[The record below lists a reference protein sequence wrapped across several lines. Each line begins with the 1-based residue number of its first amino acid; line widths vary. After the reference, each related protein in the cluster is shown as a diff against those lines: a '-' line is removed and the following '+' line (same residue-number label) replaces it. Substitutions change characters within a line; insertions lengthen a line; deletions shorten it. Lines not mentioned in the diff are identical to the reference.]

1 MMPALRILALCMLAV
16 FLPLAAQAAE
26 EIRAYH
32 ADIAIG
38 SDGTLE
44 VTERIRVN
52 VEGREI
58 RRGIFRDIPLRFEDE
73 TGRMREVGLDVIS
86 VTRNGSPEP
95 YTTQRGS
102 GMIRV
107 RIGDADVLIPHGEH
121 TYEIAYRTD
130 RQIRFF
136 EEHDELYWNVTGNAW
151 DFAILEASAEVRLPG
166 NARARDVTYFTGPLG
181 ATERAASAERL
192 DGGNRIRV
200 SAERRLGPRE
210 GLTIAIAI
218 PKGAVAAPTSE
229 QLRAWWLRD
238 NATYIMGLG
247 ALLIVLAYY
256 LWAWMKVGRDPRPGV
271 IVPRWDAP
279 EGVSPALANYIDKR
293 GFRGMG
299 WDAFSAAV
307 LNLAVK
313 GLVELDDL
321 DGDLTIRRTQARAPG
336 DLPVGEAAV
345 LRYLG
350 PSGDT
355 LTVNKASGM
364 RVQAI
369 GTAFRGAIEK
379 EHRDKF
385 YRHNRL
391 YSIGGVALSVVMLV
405 LVLIFGNVGE
415 ETIGLMFG
423 MTIPAIVLSV
433 FAVNFGKAFTRGNS
447 LGARIM
453 AVVALGFAG
462 FVTLSVGS
470 GFFIA
475 FLMSDPEPAFPIA
488 IAGIVMANVVFF
500 FLMGAPTPI
509 GRKMMDGIAGLR
521 QYLTLAEKDRM
532 NMQGAPQMSPSH
544 YETLLPYA
552 VALGVEKPWSDAF
565 QTWLLAAAA
574 AGTAAAAGYVAP
586 AWYRGANLRADTIGS
601 RLGALPASMASS
613 ITASLPAPKSSSSGF
628 SGGGG
633 SSGGGGGGGGGGGW

>member
-1 MMPALRILALCMLAV
+1 MIQALRVLALCLLAAL
-16 FLPLAAQAAE
+16 FPLATHAAE
-26 EIRAYH
+26 EIRSYH

-38 SDGTLE
+38 SNGTLE

-58 RRGIFRDIPLRFEDE
+58 RRGIFRDIPLRFQDE
-73 TGRMREVGLDVIS
+73 AGRMREVGLDVTS
-86 VTRNGSPEP
+86 VTRNGEPEP
-95 YTTQRGS
+95 YTTQRSS

-107 RIGDADVLIPHGEH
+107 RIGSPDVFLSLGEH

-151 DFAILEASAEVRLPG
+151 AFAILEASAEVQLPG
-166 NARARDVTYFTGPLG
+166 NATARDVTYFTGRLG
-181 ATERAASAERL
+181 STEQAATAERL
-192 DGGNRIRV
+192 SGGNRIRV
-200 SAERRLGPRE
+200 TADRQLGPRE
-210 GLTIAIAI
+210 GLTIAIAL
-218 PKGAVAAPTSE
+218 PKGAVVAPTAA
-229 QLRAWWLRD
+229 QKRAWWLRD
-238 NATYIMGLG
+238 NATWLMGIG
-247 ALLIVLAYY
+247 ALMIVLAFY
-256 LWAWMKVGRDPRPGV
+256 LWAWMKVGRDPPAGV
-271 IVPRWDAP
+271 VVPRWEAP
-279 EGVSPALANYIDKR
+279 EGVSPALANYIDQK
-293 GFRGMG
+293 GFGGQG

-321 DGDLTIRRTQARAPG
+321 GGDLTIRRTQAQAPS
-336 DLPVGEAAV
+336 DMPVGERALLA
-345 LRYLG
+345 RFG
-350 PSGDT
+350 TAGDT
-355 LTVNKASGM
+355 LTVNKANGV
-364 RVQAI
+364 RVQSA
-369 GTAFRGAIEK
+369 GKAFREAIEK

-385 YRHNRL
+385 YLHNRF
-391 YSIGGVALSVVMLV
+391 YTIGGAILSVAV
-405 LVLIFGNVGE
+405 LAMVLIFGNVGE
-415 ETIGLMFG
+415 ETIALMFG
-423 MTIPAIVLSV
+423 MTVPAIVLSV

-447 LGARIM
+447 LGARIIS
-453 AVVALGFAG
+453 AVALAFAG
-462 FVTLSVGS
+462 FVTLSVGG
-470 GFFIA
+470 GFFMA

-532 NMQGAPQMSPSH
+532 NMQGAPQMSPAH

-565 QTWLLAAAA
+565 QSWLLAAAA
-574 AGTAAAAGYVAP
+574 TGAAAGYVAP
-586 AWYRGANLRADTIGS
+586 AWYRGTNLRADTIGS
-601 RLGALPASMASS
+601 RLGGMAGSMASS
-613 ITASLPAPKSSSSGF
+613 LTASLPAAKSSSSGF
-628 SGGGG
+628 SGGG

>member
-1 MMPALRILALCMLAV
+1 MIPALRMLVLCL
-16 FLPLAAQAAE
+16 LAAFAAVAPLHAAE
-26 EIRAYH
+26 EIRSYH
-32 ADIAIG
+32 SDIVIG
-38 SDGTLE
+38 SNGALE

-73 TGRMREVGLDVIS
+73 RGRLREVGIEVIS

-107 RIGDADVLIPHGEH
+107 RIGDADVLITHGEH
-121 TYEIAYRTD
+121 VYEIAYRTD

-136 EEHDELYWNVTGNAW
+136 EEHDELYWNVTGNGW

-166 NARARDVTYFTGPLG
+166 NATARDVSYFTGRLG
-181 ATERAASAERL
+181 STESAASAVRL
-192 DGGNRIRV
+192 AGGNRIRV
-200 SAERRLGPRE
+200 EAERQLGPRE
-210 GLTIAIAI
+210 GLTIAIAM
-218 PKGAVAAPTSE
+218 PKGAVAAPTTE

-238 NATYIMGLG
+238 NAGLLLGIG
-247 ALLIVLAYY
+247 ALLLVLAYY
-256 LWAWMKVGRDPRPGV
+256 LWAWTKVGRDPPAGV

-279 EGVSPALANYIDKR
+279 EGISPALANYIDKR
-293 GFRGMG
+293 GFRGQG

-321 DGDLTIRRTQARAPG
+321 DGDLTIRRTQAQAPG
-336 DLPVGEAAV
+336 DLPVGEAAI

-355 LTVNKASGM
+355 LTVNKANGV
-364 RVQAI
+364 RVQAT
-369 GTAFRGAIEK
+369 GTAFRNAIEK
-379 EHRDKF
+379 EHRDGF

-391 YSIGGVALSVVMLV
+391 YSIGGVALSVGVLAVVM
-405 LVLIFGNVGE
+405 IFGNVGE
-415 ETIGLMFG
+415 ETIGLMIG
-423 MTIPAIVLSV
+423 VTIPAVVMSV
-433 FAVNFGKAFTRGNS
+433 FAVNFGKAFTQGKS
-447 LGARIM
+447 LGARIG
-453 AVVALGFAG
+453 AAVALAFAG

-470 GFFIA
+470 AFFIA

-532 NMQGAPQMSPSH
+532 NMQGAPQMSPTH
-544 YETLLPYA
+544 YEHLLPYA

-565 QTWLLAAAA
+565 QTWLVAAAA
-574 AGTAAAAGYVAP
+574 AGAAVATGYVAP

-601 RLGALPASMASS
+601 RLGALPGSMASS

-628 SGGGG
+628 SGG